1 MPVVRHLP
9 WTNSTQRPRRR
20 VFDNGMDL
28 RQRKFAIDHQID
40 RIQRANASPGTRTGA
55 TALRHCSTE
64 PLVKSQST
72 QGLRIHNRHAAL
84 PRRFSTRDLRQRK
97 ERWHRANLASTRFY
111 VAPRL
116 KKNRYVQLRFV
127 VQAQQRG
134 RRISCCVLRS
144 RAKITLS
151 WPNVSNLSAS
161 RTHMIL
167 GPRLPILEINL
178 QRKASNEA
186 WQLIHRGESG

>member
-1 MPVVRHLP
+1 MVWILGSANSPSTIKSIESSEPTRLLALAQVLP
-9 WTNSTQRPRRR
+9 LC
-20 VFDNGMDL
+20 V
-28 RQRKFAIDHQID
+28 
-40 RIQRANASPGTRTGA
+40 TG
-55 TALRHCSTE
+55 STE